1 MPIKISKGQK
11 VDLTKTNPGLTKV
24 TVGLGWNAN
33 AYDTGG
39 SFDLDASAFLLKGNG
54 NVSNDSDFI
63 FYNNLVH
70 PTGAVRHM
78 GDNRTGIGDG
88 DDEQI
93 IIDLTKIPADI
104 TKITFAVTIHD
115 EDHRGLNFG
124 QVSDSYIRIFNS
136 DTNEELAKYDLTED
150 YSIETSVVF
159 GEMYRHNSEW
169 KFNAIGNGYQGG
181 LAALCA
187 SYGVN
192 V

>member
-1 MPIKISKGQK
+1 MPINLSKGQK
-11 VDLTKTNPGLTKV
+11 VDLTKTNPGLTRV

-33 AYDTGG
+33 IYDTGG
-39 SFDLDASAFLLKGNG
+39 SFDLDASAFLLKENG
-54 NVSNDSDFI
+54 TVSNDSDFI

-93 IIDLTKIPADI
+93 VIDLTKIPTEI
-104 TKITFAVTIHD
+104 TKIAFTATIHD
-115 EDHRGLNFG
+115 EEHRGLNFG
-124 QVSDSYIRIFNS
+124 QVSDAYIRIFNS

-159 GEMYRHNSEW
+159 GEIYRHNGEW

-187 SYGVN
+187 SYGVD